1 MYYSVVGLKICT
13 IHCNVI
19 SVGTVGLLFFSRYF
33 TPCRHFWSVMFMSCI
48 FSLTCTGMQAV
59 NLSVSELQMYGTV
72 KWLNASD
79 ALGKI
84 KKGVDILTV
93 VFIFKS
99 AVVLLAHERIKTKK
113 KSKVYWLAHNTE
125 SFFVSDVKYFSIRIK
140 IGYWHRT
147 VVCPSVCLS
156 VCL

>member
-1 MYYSVVGLKICT
+1 M
-13 IHCNVI
+13 
-19 SVGTVGLLFFSRYF
+19 
-33 TPCRHFWSVMFMSCI
+33 
-48 FSLTCTGMQAV
+48 

-84 KKGVDILTV
+84 KKNVEILTI

-113 KSKVYWLAHNTE
+113 KSKVPYRTAERRGHFNLA
-125 SFFVSDVKYFSIRIK
+125 
-140 IGYWHRT
+140 RT
-147 VVCPSVCLS
+147 S
-156 VCL
+156 